1 MSTPYKFIQA
11 RSDFGNAISN
21 WFKKNDW
28 PQGITEAVAKEVNQW
43 EGGPWASQV
52 STAINGKLDPK
63 AAFFIAKGN
72 FNIYIHA
79 GDFSKIKDQAL
90 KEKLKG
96 SKAFTHN
103 NGRLFD
109 GADFFRMFTGLIE
122 VPKKYKEINSN
133 LNDVAQKYGS
143 LLREHFLKIK
153 RNEMMS
159 TKDAWESFINQP
171 YAQTIKE
178 EHLNTI
184 NDLFREDI
192 DLKLENLEVFREYYG
207 KCPVLPPFLSM
218 SKVKLSK
225 ELNDLNIQ
233 LEKYVAEISKQD
245 TNLKLKSKSTK
256 KVKN

>member
-1 MSTPYKFIQA
+1 MSTPYKFIQSRA
-11 RSDFGNAISN
+11 DFGNAIAF
-21 WFKKNDW
+21 WFKKGEW

-43 EGGPWASQV
+43 EGGPWASQI

-63 AAFFIAKGN
+63 AVFFIAFGL
-72 FNIYIHA
+72 FNAYIHK
-79 GDFSKIKDQAL
+79 GDFSKIHDINL
-90 KEKLKG
+90 RNKLTG

-133 LNDVAQKYGS
+133 LNNVAQKYGS

-171 YAQTIKE
+171 YAQTIKK

-192 DLKLENLEVFREYYG
+192 DFNLEYLEVFREYYG

-225 ELNDLNIQ
+225 ELNNLNIQ
-233 LEKYVAEISKQD
+233 LEKYVAEISKQQ

-256 KVKN
+256 KVKK